1 MKIILIGNIIT
12 FIGALVMIGI
22 GFIKSKKNIILAQC
36 AQFAIMG
43 IGNLVLGGVTGFIT
57 NIVSI
62 IRNLF
67 CIKLKFTTP
76 VKIVFIVV
84 QMVISAVV
92 NQSGIIGWLPIA
104 ATCIF
109 TWFLDTENEVLL
121 KWVIIIT
128 VAMWIVYD
136 LSFRNFSSA
145 FFDVMTMVS
154 NAIGIIMI
162 KKKAKNDLQSL

>member
-12 FIGALVMIGI
+12 FIGALMMIGI
-22 GFIKSKKNIILAQC
+22 GFIKSKKNIIIAQC
-36 AQFAIMG
+36 GQFAVMG

-62 IRNLF
+62 VRNMF
-67 CIKLKFTTP
+67 CLKWQFTTP
-76 VKIVFIVV
+76 VKIFFIVI
-84 QMVISAVV
+84 QIAISASV
-92 NQSGIIGWLPIA
+92 NKSGLIGWLPIA

-109 TWFLDTENEVLL
+109 TWFLDTENDILL
-121 KWVIIIT
+121 KWIIIIT

-136 LSFRNFSSA
+136 LSLFNFSSA
-145 FFDVMTMVS
+145 FFDVMSMIS

-162 KKKAKNDLQSL
+162 KRNETGKIKS